1 MQQTLNAEKPPI
13 ELRGDGA
20 QKLNVK
26 SVPNTSIQNTP
37 TLNIEWVSQ
46 DNLRPPAN
54 PESQQKSEG
63 PKIVDSNAQ

>member
-1 MQQTLNAEKPPI
+1 MRSFLEQNQSQRQLLLQQTLNADKPPVD
-13 ELRGDGA
+13 LRGDGA
-20 QKLNVK
+20 PKLNVK

-54 PESQQKSEG
+54 PES
-63 PKIVDSNAQ
+63 

>member
-1 MQQTLNAEKPPI
+1 MQQTLNAEKPPL

-20 QKLNVK
+20 QKLNMK

-54 PESQQKSEG
+54 PES
-63 PKIVDSNAQ
+63 